1 MRTTPSRTRTAAGS
15 PLRTGRNRTAY
26 IHSAL
31 LVLAPAEAAMA
42 VLFLAGIPVAPW
54 IPITVGALLLVT
66 VIAEIVLAV
75 CVYGQARQEG
85 DSRRSAVRAIA
96 REAVPAP
103 IVRSARFE
111 ALLWESIWRWVS
123 RRPLVPECGQGFSY
137 HRYELPVLLAF
148 AVLGIVEIALVHW
161 LLPWPTVRV
170 VALVLGVMGVVWVLG
185 FLASLS
191 TRPHHVT
198 DTTLTVRVDAH
209 HEIRIER
216 STITTAR
223 TGLKHY
229 PTDGVHLERPSEGGG
244 AGVSVARHGQTN
256 VCLSLADGT
265 TVDVTGHGFLAVN
278 RVAFWVDE
286 PDRLRGHL
294 HEEQSPSRGPTGPQ
308 PAS

>member
-1 MRTTPSRTRTAAGS
+1 MRTAPSRTRTAAGP
-15 PLRTGRNRTAY
+15 PLLTGRNRTAFV
-26 IHSAL
+26 HGAL
-31 LVLAPAEAAMA
+31 LVLAPAEAATA

-66 VIAEIVLAV
+66 VIAEIALAL
-75 CVYGQARQEG
+75 CVYGQARQDG

-103 IVRSARFE
+103 VVRSARFE
-111 ALLWESIWRWVS
+111 VLLWESIWRWVS
-123 RRPLVPECGQGFSY
+123 RRPLVPERGQGFSY

-161 LLPWPTVRV
+161 LLPWPAVRV
-170 VALVLGVMGVVWVLG
+170 VALILGVMGVIWVLG

-216 STITTAR
+216 STITTVR
-223 TGLKHY
+223 TGLNHY
-229 PTDGVHLERPSEGGG
+229 PTDGVHLDQSSDGGG

-265 TVDVTGHGFLAVN
+265 TVDVTHHGVVAAN
-278 RVAFWVDE
+278 RVTFWADE
-286 PDRLRGHL
+286 PERLRSRL

-308 PAS
+308 PAT